1 MTAEKRVELRGVLED
16 TVSSASIGGDGSL
29 VVRLFDFS
37 TEAHSFLGRDVAF
50 MLHLS
55 AADKD
60 RVLARLLAQAQ
71 AARAPH
77 NGTLLLKLVE
87 MLARLLGKAQAA
99 RTPDKDT
106 LLLKLIEERFD
117 DYYAVQEWLKNE
129 GIPFRK
135 EFDRWA

>member
-1 MTAEKRVELRGVLED
+1 MTAEKRVELRGILED

-29 VVRLFDFS
+29 VVRLFDCS
-37 TEAHSFLGRDVAF
+37 TEAHSFFGRDVAF

-55 AADKD
+55 AADKE
-60 RVLARLLAQAQ
+60 RVLARLLG
-71 AARAPH
+71 R
-77 NGTLLLKLVE
+77 
-87 MLARLLGKAQAA
+87 AQAA
-99 RTPDKDT
+99 RTPDNDT